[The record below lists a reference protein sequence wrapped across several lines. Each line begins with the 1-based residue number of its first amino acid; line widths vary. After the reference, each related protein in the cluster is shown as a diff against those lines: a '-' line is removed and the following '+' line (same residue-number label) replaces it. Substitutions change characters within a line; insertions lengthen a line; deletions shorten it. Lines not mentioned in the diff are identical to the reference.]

1 MKSTTI
7 HVYSNKIYSK
17 PKHWKL
23 IQILK
28 YTQSSPSVLVDLFH
42 MASFRQATP
51 WVAAGTL
58 WLLATR
64 GIEAKVMKGTAKTLG
79 VRHALPGS
87 AVSKLDA
94 GSVDFLKMNLWICH
108 SRHSCAP
115 IEQFSLLT
123 KQYPDSPF
131 LFDQSPGSSNYFYTK
146 TQAKI
151 RSTPGFLLLKF
162 AARTL
167 GPVNITKQ
175 FGFQRNQNN
184 STPPPLRVC
193 NLAHIGTVMMPWK
206 NGFSTVVSGQW
217 WFKQP
222 HIGTS
227 IWC

>member
-1 MKSTTI
+1 M
-7 HVYSNKIYSK
+7 
-17 PKHWKL
+17 L
-23 IQILK
+23 
-28 YTQSSPSVLVDLFH
+28 
-42 MASFRQATP
+42 
-51 WVAAGTL
+51 
-58 WLLATR
+58 
-64 GIEAKVMKGTAKTLG
+64 KGTAKTLG

-115 IEQFSLLT
+115 IEQFSLRT

-131 LFDQSPGSSNYFYTK
+131 LFDQSPGSSNYTK

-175 FGFQRNQNN
+175 FGFQHNQNN
-184 STPPPLRVC
+184 STPPA
-193 NLAHIGTVMMPWK
+193 LA
-206 NGFSTVVSGQW
+206 
-217 WFKQP
+217 
-222 HIGTS
+222 
-227 IWC
+227 CL